1 LDILVNNAA
10 ASVNRS
16 AWEIT
21 TDDWSLIMDT
31 GPKATMFCSQIL
43 GGLIRQAGYGKIIN
57 LSSTLSMSVIRG
69 ASVYA
74 ASKAAIS
81 HLTRSLAT
89 EWAEDGI
96 RVNAIAPTSTATP
109 SRLPN
114 MTPEKEQAL
123 RQRIPLDRLG
133 TVEDLIP
140 LAIFLA
146 SAESDFI
153 TGQTIFIDGGW
164 TASS

>member
-1 LDILVNNAA
+1 
-10 ASVNRS
+10 
-16 AWEIT
+16 
-21 TDDWSLIMDT
+21 
-31 GPKATMFCSQIL
+31 
-43 GGLIRQAGYGKIIN
+43 
-57 LSSTLSMSVIRG
+57 
-69 ASVYA
+69 
-74 ASKAAIS
+74 
-81 HLTRSLAT
+81 
-89 EWAEDGI
+89 
-96 RVNAIAPTSTATP
+96 
-109 SRLPN
+109 

-123 RQRIPLDRLG
+123 RHRIPLDRLG